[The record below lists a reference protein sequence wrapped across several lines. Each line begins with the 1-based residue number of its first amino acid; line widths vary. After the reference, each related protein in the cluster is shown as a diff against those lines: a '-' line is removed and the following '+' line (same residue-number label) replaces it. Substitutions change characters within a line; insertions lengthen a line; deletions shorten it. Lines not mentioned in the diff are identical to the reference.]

1 LLNLGESSGG
11 NMMNI
16 VGSFLLGLL
25 QGVTE
30 FLPIS
35 SSGHLV
41 LAQELFKRNLDQGIT
56 FEVVV
61 HFGSL
66 FSIAI
71 FFRQRLLIII
81 KTVCFFMI
89 KPSRWKK
96 NWSEQYNVRFVF
108 YVILSMIPA
117 ALIGFLMK
125 NYIKLMFSSPMLVSW
140 MLLITGLI
148 LYSTKFQNEGV
159 RLVTPFKGFIMG
171 FAQALAVIPGISRSG
186 TTITT
191 GVWLGVKKN
200 EVADFSFLMLLP
212 ILSGAMLLEFQEMW
226 EIGLE
231 SQPLTDLT
239 VAFFSSLISGLIS
252 LKFLIHLF
260 KGRSLHYFSYY
271 CWLVGIFGIIYFGFF
286 TR

>member
-1 LLNLGESSGG
+1 
-11 NMMNI
+11 MMNI
-16 VGSFLLGLL
+16 IESFLLGLL

-41 LAQELFKRNLDQGIT
+41 LAQELLKRNLDQGIT

-71 FFRQRLLIII
+71 FFRQRLFTII

-89 KPSRWKK
+89 KPSQWEK

-117 ALIGFLMK
+117 AMIGFLMK
-125 NYIKLMFSSPMLVSW
+125 DYIKLMFSSPMLVSC

-148 LYSTKFQNEGV
+148 LYSTKFQNDGV

-171 FAQALAVIPGISRSG
+171 VAQALAVIPGISRSG

-191 GVWLGVKKN
+191 GVWLGMKKN

-212 ILSGAMLLEFQEMW
+212 ILGGAMILEFKEMS
-226 EIGLE
+226 EIGLA
-231 SQPLTDLT
+231 SQPLADLA
-239 VAFFSSLISGLIS
+239 VAFFASLISGLIA
-252 LKFLIHLF
+252 LKYLIQLF
-260 KGRSLHYFSYY
+260 KGRNLHYFSYY
-271 CWLVGIFGIIYFGFF
+271 CWLVGILGVIYFGFF
-286 TR
+286 IG